1 MAEALEAERP
11 EGAFRSF
18 SLSLSLY
25 VEERREANGLR
36 HGDFLRYRRYCSAR
50 LDRLRA
56 SLELRQGRNRFQQK
70 KLPVVIR
77 DERVLLLV
85 LTQAERA
92 WSYAMQLKGEN
103 AASAVV
109 NLRVRRHC
117 IRRLSKALLYA
128 RLLENLCHSETPCMQ
143 SPPPPVSDS
152 KAAKGASGKKEE
164 TKSSGKKPQA
174 EEAHALLRQP
184 HALPAEEVAAY
195 FLSLGCECVSLCDEK
210 TKLESRA
217 YRLSILAALE
227 QEQENWEAARETLE
241 ELRQVYIHLK
251 RVSSTHERETALFK
265 TLLARTEPELRLC
278 AFHSGGVASLAKAGL
293 AGSDRGEKTSGEKR
307 MQSSCPALVV
317 WRGDEV
323 FVEAEKPRKGVLG
336 ALSLVEEVQ
345 LLKTEALT
353 TLAHA
358 DSAFEDSTLAERL
371 EALSQEDAERLVERY
386 GDLSSRFRLCVDLIH
401 AEMLKHPDVPSWYL
415 AEGYCLDI
423 SRCLEVE
430 RDILLL
436 LRFFLNLRR
445 SDEKSPG
452 PWQHKHQNL
461 RGDAGVRYASL
472 LQQGIGKMMEEENL
486 DQSRKLR
493 MQQWMKIA
501 KDSRALCLAVFDAS
515 VGKLPEAYVLAA
527 AVSSRSKTLVP
538 QPQVMPVD
546 DPQGRLDIFFIALQR
561 VVAELARR
569 FEARNLAAIVREDL
583 KAAGCPD
590 EDASAPLLALPQRS
604 GKKGNAAQSSKG
616 EGSREMLSV
625 AAQYVL
631 PRLEPLPCKPILFDL
646 ALASYGRPDLKAR
659 TEGGGKRGA
668 LRGLV
673 KSLFGR

>member
-1 MAEALEAERP
+1 MAETLEAERP

-152 KAAKGASGKKEE
+152 KAAKGASGKKDE

-174 EEAHALLRQP
+174 EEGHALLRQP

-415 AEGYCLDI
+415 AEAETEGSTKSSNYAEKRQFHKELESENGLDRFSVRCEDLSLDMCI
-423 SRCLEVE
+423 KLEMYKTHGTVLTFRAVWRSRETSC
-430 RDILLL
+430 
-436 LRFFLNLRR
+436 
-445 SDEKSPG
+445 
-452 PWQHKHQNL
+452 
-461 RGDAGVRYASL
+461 
-472 LQQGIGKMMEEENL
+472 
-486 DQSRKLR
+486 
-493 MQQWMKIA
+493 
-501 KDSRALCLAVFDAS
+501 CCC
-515 VGKLPEAYVLAA
+515 
-527 AVSSRSKTLVP
+527 VSSSISDAATKNR
-538 QPQVMPVD
+538 
-546 DPQGRLDIFFIALQR
+546 R
-561 VVAELARR
+561 VLGSTNIRTS
-569 FEARNLAAIVREDL
+569 
-583 KAAGCPD
+583 GGMQ
-590 EDASAPLLALPQRS
+590 ASATLLFC
-604 GKKGNAAQSSKG
+604 SK
-616 EGSREMLSV
+616 
-625 AAQYVL
+625 
-631 PRLEPLPCKPILFDL
+631 
-646 ALASYGRPDLKAR
+646 
-659 TEGGGKRGA
+659 
-668 LRGLV
+668 
-673 KSLFGR
+673 

>member
-143 SPPPPVSDS
+143 TPPPPVSDS

-538 QPQVMPVD
+538 QPQVGETRFDRNAFCASGDNIACSGLSCGVHKQLAEREEENETRRKTATQPRSFFAKQESNSTEKRTKTRKQVMPVD
-546 DPQGRLDIFFIALQR
+546 DPQGRLDIFFMALQASR
-561 VVAELARR
+561 AHEAARKGCKRATEPEDEREGERQRQQRQTINCPVA
-569 FEARNLAAIVREDL
+569 D
-583 KAAGCPD
+583 
-590 EDASAPLLALPQRS
+590 
-604 GKKGNAAQSSKG
+604 
-616 EGSREMLSV
+616 
-625 AAQYVL
+625 
-631 PRLEPLPCKPILFDL
+631 
-646 ALASYGRPDLKAR
+646 
-659 TEGGGKRGA
+659 
-668 LRGLV
+668 
-673 KSLFGR
+673 

>member
-1 MAEALEAERP
+1 FPSL
-11 EGAFRSF
+11 SY
-18 SLSLSLY
+18 SLSLSRCLY
-25 VEERREANGLR
+25 PC
-36 HGDFLRYRRYCSAR
+36 FLS
-50 LDRLRA
+50 LSFFA
-56 SLELRQGRNRFQQK
+56 SISPYLFPSLSYSLSLSRCLYPCFCR
-70 KLPVVIR
+70 PC
-77 DERVLLLV
+77 LLL
-85 LTQAERA
+85 Q
-92 WSYAMQLKGEN
+92 
-103 AASAVV
+103 

-143 SPPPPVSDS
+143 TPPPPVSDS

-538 QPQVMPVD
+538 QPQV
-546 DPQGRLDIFFIALQR
+546 G
-561 VVAELARR
+561 ETR
-569 FEARNLAAIVREDL
+569 FERNAFSASGDNIACSGLSCGVHKQLAEREEENETRRRR
-583 KAAGCPD
+583 AG
-590 EDASAPLLALPQRS
+590 APLRGSKPRRDRQR
-604 GKKGNAAQSSKG
+604 
-616 EGSREMLSV
+616 
-625 AAQYVL
+625 
-631 PRLEPLPCKPILFDL
+631 
-646 ALASYGRPDLKAR
+646 
-659 TEGGGKRGA
+659 
-668 LRGLV
+668 
-673 KSLFGR
+673 

>member
-1 MAEALEAERP
+1 MGEALEAERP
-11 EGAFRSF
+11 EGAFRPF
-18 SLSLSLY
+18 SLSLSLH

-109 NLRVRRHC
+109 NPRVRRHC
-117 IRRLSKALLYA
+117 IRRLSKALLYSQ
-128 RLLENLCHSETPCMQ
+128 LLENLCHSETPCMQ
-143 SPPPPVSDS
+143 TPPPPVSDS

-164 TKSSGKKPQA
+164 AKSSGKKPQA

-195 FLSLGCECVSLCDEK
+195 FQALGCGCVSLCDEK

-227 QEQENWEAARETLE
+227 QEQENWDAARETLE
-241 ELRQVYIHLK
+241 ELRQVYMHLK

-293 AGSDRGEKTSGEKR
+293 ASGDRGEKTSGEKR
-307 MQSSCPALVV
+307 MQSACPALVV
-317 WRGDEV
+317 WRGEEV
-323 FVEAEKPRKGVLG
+323 FFEAEKPRKGVLG
-336 ALSLVEEVQ
+336 ALALVEEVQ
-345 LLKTEALT
+345 LLKTGALT
-353 TLAHA
+353 ALADA
-358 DSAFEDSTLAERL
+358 DCAFEDSALAERL

-430 RDILLL
+430 RDIVLL
-436 LRFFLNLRR
+436 LRFFLSLRR

-452 PWQHKHQNL
+452 SGQHKHQTL

-493 MQQWMKIA
+493 MQQWMNIA

-527 AVSSRSKTLVP
+527 AVSARSKALVP
-538 QPQVMPVD
+538 QPQAMPID
-546 DPQGRLDIFFIALQR
+546 DPQGRLDIFFVALQR
-561 VVAELARR
+561 IVAELARR
-569 FEARNLAAIVREDL
+569 FEARNLAAIVREEL
-583 KAAGCPD
+583 RAAGCPD
-590 EDASAPLLALPQRS
+590 EEASAPLFALPQRS
-604 GKKGNAAQSSKG
+604 GKKRNAAQSSKG

-631 PRLEPLPCKPILFDL
+631 PRLEPLPCKPVLFDL
-646 ALASYGRPDLKAR
+646 ALASYSPPDLKAR
-659 TEGGGKRGA
+659 TEGGGRRGA

>member
-152 KAAKGASGKKEE
+152 KAAKGASGKKDE

-174 EEAHALLRQP
+174 EEGHALLRQP

-493 MQQWMKIA
+493 MKQWMKIA